1 MKYLFVII
9 IAISIFSCDEYDP
22 SQENHHVLFL
32 SVSANADN
40 PSDFYME
47 DTFRIGVNADAD
59 SIYRQTIVNLKDE
72 FDADKYNITV
82 QLDFVE
88 HYFSYG
94 EVENKVHEKAIFKLG
109 IGANDY

>member
-1 MKYLFVII
+1 ML
-9 IAISIFSCDEYDP
+9 
-22 SQENHHVLFL
+22 
-32 SVSANADN
+32 
-40 PSDFYME
+40 
-47 DTFRIGVNADAD
+47 T
-59 SIYRQTIVNLKDE
+59 SIYRQTIANLKDE
-72 FDADKYNITV
+72 FDIDQYDITV